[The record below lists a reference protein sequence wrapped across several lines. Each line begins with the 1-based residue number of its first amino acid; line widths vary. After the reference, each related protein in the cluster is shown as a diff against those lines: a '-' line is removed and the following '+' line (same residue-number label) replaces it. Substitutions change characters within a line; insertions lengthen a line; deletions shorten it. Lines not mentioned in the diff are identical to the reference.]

1 MLLSERNETKQKK
14 LTHQISPSS
23 EDKMESKKNHVLKV
37 LLRYIWHF
45 MTVSIKQSL
54 NNPVIKSY
62 SVPAFFF
69 GQKIRANANKHVTY
83 EQQVWLV
90 FNFEEDWYSPAY
102 SAKLCKEKI
111 FILLRIFTENVQFY
125 KLRQK
130 GKKKSL
136 SNH

>member
-1 MLLSERNETKQKK
+1 
-14 LTHQISPSS
+14 
-23 EDKMESKKNHVLKV
+23 
-37 LLRYIWHF
+37 

-62 SVPAFFF
+62 SVPAFLF

-90 FNFEEDWYSPAY
+90 FNFEEDLYSPAY
-102 SAKLCKEKI
+102 SAELCKEKI
-111 FILLRIFTENVQFY
+111 FTLLHVFTENVQFY